1 MSVNLEIPSPATAAV
16 SRENSPPKAGHS
28 AKSGDSFAGLLQ
40 AMVYKRPTSHSP
52 GGNETG
58 RSLQQQGPG
67 PDGENGEQGG
77 SPAIHLQVAFKPETP
92 VFYGSSSG
100 EQAEEGFSSGESGN
114 NLLSQ
119 VSGGS
124 SGEAALASA
133 GSLEIEEILQLL
145 AEDDG
150 VPAALLKEG
159 LDAEAVR
166 AFWEVHPDLISS
178 GPPEAK
184 SGLFTGVQS
193 EQHRS
198 GVQRFL
204 AYLSRM
210 GFSSDVQAELFADH
224 QAGISSA
231 SQTDPPVSLQPE
243 AFFASLL
250 EGEAGN
256 KQQGWGS
263 SSLNFPS
270 FDLEISGLLNFLAA
284 ADPLETEEIL
294 QLLAE
299 DNEVPAAL
307 LKEGLDA
314 EAVRAFWEGHP
325 DLISSGPAQAES
337 GFSTGIQPEQH
348 RSDVQRFLAYLSR
361 MDSPSSVQAEPPVDH
376 QAGLSSAGK
385 TELPFQ
391 LQPET
396 DFEVQTDSKGESLLE
411 SFPGTAEEN
420 EGGNRVR
427 AILSTAAAVKE
438 EAALVGEGIRE
449 AQPEG
454 MADNLEESFLFVSD
468 EDTDALLFTDRS
480 AKTAAEGDVSSRLL
494 SLTRGE
500 SQLYSR
506 EIVEQ
511 IFAEARY
518 LTRPGGQELRLKLQ
532 PDFLGEVIVRIRR
545 HKGVLSGEII
555 TQHLAVKELLESQ
568 LETLRQR
575 FQQFDLNVE
584 RFQVFV
590 KDEGQQGF
598 SFAKGYRED
607 RPGSESDFAPFAG
620 ASSKD
625 TVAAEA
631 QNLHPGLRGEGRRVN
646 YLV

>member
-58 RSLQQQGPG
+58 RSLQKQRPG

-150 VPAALLKEG
+150 
-159 LDAEAVR
+159 
-166 AFWEVHPDLISS
+166 
-178 GPPEAK
+178 
-184 SGLFTGVQS
+184 
-193 EQHRS
+193 
-198 GVQRFL
+198 
-204 AYLSRM
+204 
-210 GFSSDVQAELFADH
+210 
-224 QAGISSA
+224 
-231 SQTDPPVSLQPE
+231 
-243 AFFASLL
+243 
-250 EGEAGN
+250 
-256 KQQGWGS
+256 
-263 SSLNFPS
+263 
-270 FDLEISGLLNFLAA
+270 
-284 ADPLETEEIL
+284 
-294 QLLAE
+294 
-299 DNEVPAAL
+299 VPAAL

-420 EGGNRVR
+420 EGENRVR

-468 EDTDALLFTDRS
+468 EDTDAVLFTDRS